1 MAVRWE
7 GLNPHWTDTESLREA
22 RREHEELR
30 QRTAEVLHEYGD
42 LLAVAA
48 RIDQLARDRHQNDA
62 LTELCE
68 VLPGLVLRERISQG
82 SRGSVAGL
90 RWWTGSRR

>member
-7 GLNPHWTDTESLREA
+7 GLNPRWTDTESIRQA

-30 QRTAEVLHEYGD
+30 QRTAEVLHEFGD
-42 LLAVAA
+42 LLGVAA
-48 RIDQLARDRHQNDA
+48 RIDQLARERHQADELA
-62 LTELCE
+62 ELCG
-68 VLPGLVLRERISQG
+68 VLPSLVLRERISHG
-82 SRGSVAGL
+82 TRGAVSGL